1 MAAFFRIKKST
12 TTNMN
17 ALKNTT
23 TYPITEGSLYF
34 SSDHYLA
41 YDYKDG
47 STLKRAVVNAAYA
60 DTAGAL
66 TNTLSIA
73 KGGTGAVDA
82 ENARN
87 NLGVPPKNHAATTTE
102 YGISTLT
109 NYGHSKLVSGNLGEL
124 ETTPTYAD
132 GVAAAAAH
140 THKKELFLVTIT
152 LTNISSGTANK
163 TGNEIK
169 AAIDD
174 GKVPVVYCN
183 WQGADMFAFL
193 SDCLAADENQYTAV
207 FIYHNES
214 GNTPGINIY
223 QATMRVQYNG
233 SVTLSFVYSQFATE
247 QYVDNSISDAINDI
261 YIPGTNDYI
270 AKDIGQAKG
279 DILYYTGS
287 AWTRLAKPTTSATHF
302 LTMTS
307 AGDPAWATLPGYD
320 GSYT

>member
-66 TNTLSIA
+66 TSTLSIA
-73 KGGTGAVDA
+73 KGGTGATEA
-82 ENARN
+82 ANARA
-87 NLGVPPKNHAATTTE
+87 NLGVPPKDHAATTTE

-109 NYGHSKLVSGNLGEL
+109 KYGHNKLVSGNLGEL
-124 ETTPTYAD
+124 ETTSTYTN

-140 THKKELFLVTIT
+140 THKKELFLVTVT

-193 SDCLAADENQYTAV
+193 SDCLAVNDDQYTAV

-223 QATMRVQYNG
+223 QATMRVLYNG
-233 SVTLSFVYSQFATE
+233 QVALDFIYSQFAT
-247 QYVDNSISDAINDI
+247 QAYVGDSINTAINNI

-287 AWTRLAKPTTSATHF
+287 TWTRLAAGTTGQI

-307 AGDPAWATLPGYD
+307 AGIPAWTTLPGYD